1 MDFSP
6 KVILGRCVCVFL
18 SEREQTRKYVCVC
31 ERERE
36 REREREGV
44 REARKMEETDEE
56 TQTSECY
63 SSS

>member
-1 MDFSP
+1 M
-6 KVILGRCVCVFL
+6 CVFL